1 LLDHPEALAL
11 CASFFF
17 GLGLVLTQFGLRH
30 LPPGLGAMISIPM
43 LTSVL
48 WLLAPLLL
56 DLRGWEPRAAA
67 IFVAVGLLYPV
78 VVTLLT
84 FEANRRMGP
93 GVAGALG
100 NLAPVFAVI
109 LAAFLFSE
117 TPRLVQAFGIALIVL
132 GVVLLSARR
141 GRGHENSWPFWVA
154 ALPIGASM
162 IRGVVQPVAKIGLAL
177 WPSPFAALLLGYTA
191 SSLVAVSVATIRAG
205 RWPSGFRRRGVFWFC
220 VVGLSNGTAV
230 LALYAALARGSVT
243 SVAPLA
249 ATYPLMT
256 LALSA
261 VLFRTER
268 IGRSVI
274 AGIATTVVGVIM
286 LVGT

>member
-11 CASFFF
+11 GASFFF

-30 LPPGLGAMISIPM
+30 MPPSLGAMVSIPT

-48 WLLAPLLL
+48 WILSPAFM
-56 DLRGWEPRAAA
+56 DLQGWDSRAAA
-67 IFVAVGLLYPV
+67 VFISVGLLYPV

-84 FEANRRMGP
+84 FEANRRMGA

-117 TPRLVQAFGIALIVL
+117 TPRLVQALGIALIVL

-141 GRGHENSWPFWVA
+141 DGGQENSWPLWVA

-162 IRGVVQPVAKIGLAL
+162 IRGVVQPIAKIGLAI
-177 WPSPFAALLLGYTA
+177 WPSPFAALLLSYTA
-191 SSLVAVSVATIRAG
+191 SSLVAVSVAAIRAG
-205 RWPSGFRRRGVFWFC
+205 GLPTGFRCRGVFWFC
-220 VVGLSNGTAV
+220 IVGLSNGTAV
-230 LALYAALARGSVT
+230 LALYAALAHGSVT

-261 VLFRTER
+261 LLFRTER
-268 IGRSVI
+268 IGRGVI
-274 AGIATTVVGVIM
+274 AGVATTVAGVIM